1 MRDPRRMRT
10 ATPPPGFRFRSTR
23 ATQAIPDR
31 FESMGIPKGLR
42 MSECLDIDPPLRGW
56 AMPRSYSGDL
66 RERVI
71 EVVEMEGDV
80 AT

>member
-1 MRDPRRMRT
+1 MRDPRRIRT

-23 ATQAIPDR
+23 ATQ
-31 FESMGIPKGLR
+31 SMGIPKGLR